1 VARHAEPIWHTK
13 ITLIM
18 KKKRSFYLDNFN
30 KKVRMSE
37 CIMKHLFETPYTCMA
52 RHYSFFVF
60 LGVRQFSAFKG
71 EKIDKVTPIWHW
83 EKRSKMCESWRFQVL
98 QKYGDCWKTQ

>member
-1 VARHAEPIWHTK
+1 MLRGAPRRTYLTYQNHSNNE
-13 ITLIM
+13 
-18 KKKRSFYLDNFN
+18 KKRSFYLDNFN

-71 EKIDKVTPIWHW
+71 EKIDKVTPIWH
-83 EKRSKMCESWRFQVL
+83 
-98 QKYGDCWKTQ
+98 